1 MASPSDDRK
10 GSSTDA
16 SVMVHMAT
24 PSDDKEGGSI
34 KASVRP
40 SWLKIV
46 FSDAILTKEVIEHHY
61 NGSGTDD
68 DPYIVRWLE
77 NDVLDPKNYSLVV
90 KWSRDVAL
98 ETLLRDLGVDSLLST
113 ALRMD
118 ISGKFDVHISESVA
132 IEELSVKELQEKI
145 NGVPAETSKPAAK
158 KSKKRAEA
166 TVSPVAATR
175 RFRSS
180 DIQIYP
186 KQTRLCIALTVEAFE
201 KLGCFL
207 RNAAPG
213 QKLTCVSGATSQ
225 QRLVDHL
232 YLILESDAR
241 LIDVV
246 NGEVIRTDLPVPDK
260 SSKAILDDLVKEYP
274 DHVFANKLTYY
285 AGAQLADVITE
296 KTDGVKVV
304 FGSAEGRDLVSGLY
318 GNSLLNKLSYKM
330 MEDFLKRL
338 AASLP
343 MHEGKLKILEM
354 GAGTDLSPGFVA
366 AARNK
371 FKQYPFMKYAVHD
384 IEKAP
389 QKDLVATQHI
399 VVASNAIH
407 ATTNMVKSLENT
419 RQFLRPDGFLMMLE
433 MTETFSWVDIIFGLF
448 EGWWLFKDGRNH
460 AIAHESRWEETLHS
474 VGYGHVDWTD
484 GYLPETTIQRVFIA
498 LGSGSQKDRLP
509 LGPKPLPKNMLTD
522 MPARASGSLGAHLVA
537 HLSKLPE
544 VKSVICLNRKSTT
557 NPDTRQQESFHSKG
571 ITLQADELSKLKII
585 ETDTSKPNLGLSD
598 GDYLS
603 LSTQV
608 THIVHNAWPMSAKRP
623 INDFENQFQVLR
635 NLIDLAAAASAARP
649 RGIKVGF
656 QFVSSIATTGH
667 YPLWSGTVRAP
678 EERVQIDSVLP
689 SGYSD
694 AKYACEKLLDETL
707 HKHPDRFRTMAVR
720 IGQIAG
726 STSSGYW
733 NTVEHFCFL
742 VKSAQNLSAVPD
754 FDGVFSWC
762 PVDIVAGTLSDL
774 LLADNTPYPIYHV
787 DNPVQQPWKEM
798 TPRLANALGVPSDH
812 IISWSDWL
820 TRVRQSPLPE
830 TENPA
835 VRLVGFLEEH
845 FLRMSCGGL
854 ILDTTKFCEH
864 SKTLA
869 STGAVSEETLQKYV
883 RAWRECGYLR

>member
-1 MASPSDDRK
+1 
-10 GSSTDA
+10 
-16 SVMVHMAT
+16 
-24 PSDDKEGGSI
+24 
-34 KASVRP
+34 
-40 SWLKIV
+40 
-46 FSDAILTKEVIEHHY
+46 
-61 NGSGTDD
+61 
-68 DPYIVRWLE
+68 
-77 NDVLDPKNYSLVV
+77 
-90 KWSRDVAL
+90 
-98 ETLLRDLGVDSLLST
+98 
-113 ALRMD
+113 
-118 ISGKFDVHISESVA
+118 
-132 IEELSVKELQEKI
+132 
-145 NGVPAETSKPAAK
+145 
-158 KSKKRAEA
+158 
-166 TVSPVAATR
+166 
-175 RFRSS
+175 
-180 DIQIYP
+180 
-186 KQTRLCIALTVEAFE
+186 
-201 KLGCFL
+201 
-207 RNAAPG
+207 
-213 QKLTCVSGATSQ
+213 
-225 QRLVDHL
+225 
-232 YLILESDAR
+232 
-241 LIDVV
+241 
-246 NGEVIRTDLPVPDK
+246 
-260 SSKAILDDLVKEYP
+260 
-274 DHVFANKLTYY
+274 
-285 AGAQLADVITE
+285 
-296 KTDGVKVV
+296 
-304 FGSAEGRDLVSGLY
+304 
-318 GNSLLNKLSYKM
+318 
-330 MEDFLKRL
+330 
-338 AASLP
+338 
-343 MHEGKLKILEM
+343 
-354 GAGTDLSPGFVA
+354 
-366 AARNK
+366 
-371 FKQYPFMKYAVHD
+371 MKYPEHD

-433 MTETFSWVDIIFGLF
+433 MTETLSWVDIIFGLF

-509 LGPKPLPKNMLTD
+509 LGPKPLSKNMLTD
-522 MPARASGSLGAHLVA
+522 LPAREAAVGNLVQKYSSGFAPAAQSGSSDASRTNEACVLVTGASGSLGAHLVA

-557 NPDTRQQESFHSKG
+557 NPDTRQQESFHGKG

-623 INDFENQFQVLR
+623 INGFENQFQVLR

-689 SGYSD
+689 SGYGD

-707 HKHPDRFRTMAVR
+707 HKHPDRFRTMAAR

-754 FDGVFSWC
+754 FDGVRATS
-762 PVDIVAGTLSDL
+762 
-774 LLADNTPYPIYHV
+774 PIS
-787 DNPVQQPWKEM
+787 
-798 TPRLANALGVPSDH
+798 ALES
-812 IISWSDWL
+812 SSL
-820 TRVRQSPLPE
+820 TNYS
-830 TENPA
+830 
-835 VRLVGFLEEH
+835 
-845 FLRMSCGGL
+845 
-854 ILDTTKFCEH
+854 
-864 SKTLA
+864 
-869 STGAVSEETLQKYV
+869 
-883 RAWRECGYLR
+883 